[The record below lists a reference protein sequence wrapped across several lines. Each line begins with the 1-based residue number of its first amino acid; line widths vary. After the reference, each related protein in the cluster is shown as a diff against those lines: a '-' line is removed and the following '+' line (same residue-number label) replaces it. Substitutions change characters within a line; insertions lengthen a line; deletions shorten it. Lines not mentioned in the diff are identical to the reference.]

1 MENAKALTYM
11 SLFAVIP
18 LLTLLFSIL
27 SAFPAFQVFGSEIQS
42 MVFERLLPS
51 SSSQLENYFT
61 DFSTQARNLTWV
73 GAAMLLITSF
83 LMLVNIERS
92 FNRIWEV
99 RESRRGL
106 NSFLLYWSVMS
117 LGPILLGLGFAI
129 SSYITSLNLFDNFLD
144 ISETLGTTTF
154 LLEIFPLILTTGA
167 FTLLYTAVPNCGVR
181 FHHGVIGG
189 LVVAIS
195 FTVVKQVFTWFIA
208 LASYQFVYGTFA
220 AIPIFLLWI
229 YICWMVI
236 LLGANFV
243 KALPSYKTEYK
254 SNKVHP
260 HILLIALV
268 HKFWMAQQAGESVK
282 ASSLVKEKWPFNEL
296 TMSDAVSVLQ
306 ENKIIRSC
314 GTDEFVLVRDIQSL
328 SIQQLLGW
336 LNIALPLPIAFEELP
351 DLIMEHLPNVES
363 LKNSFA
369 DLDIASQKEFAVP
382 FADIYRGN

>member
-1 MENAKALTYM
+1 
-11 SLFAVIP
+11 
-18 LLTLLFSIL
+18 
-27 SAFPAFQVFGSEIQS
+27 

-61 DFSTQARNLTWV
+61 EFSAQARNLTWV

-99 RESRRGL
+99 RESRKGL

-129 SSYITSLNLFDNFLD
+129 SSYITSLNMFDSFLD
-144 ISETLGTTTF
+144 ISETLGTTSF
-154 LLEIFPLILTTGA
+154 LLGVFPLLLTTGA
-167 FTLLYTAVPNCGVR
+167 FTLLYIAVPNCGVR
-181 FHHGVIGG
+181 FFHGVLGG

-243 KALPSYKTEYK
+243 KALPAYRTEYK

-260 HILLIALV
+260 HILLLALV
-268 HKFWMAQQAGESVK
+268 HKFWVSQQSGKSVK
-282 ASSLVKEKWPFNEL
+282 LNSLIKEKWPFNEL
-296 TMSDAVSVLQ
+296 SMSDALLILQ
-306 ENKIIRSC
+306 KQQIIRNC

-328 SIQQLLGW
+328 SIKQVFDW
-336 LNIALPLPIAFEELP
+336 LNIALPLSIAFEDLP
-351 DLIMEHLPNVES
+351 DLVVEHLPNLES

-369 DLDIASQKEFAVP
+369 ELESASQKEFAAP
-382 FADIYRGN
+382 FATLYQGK